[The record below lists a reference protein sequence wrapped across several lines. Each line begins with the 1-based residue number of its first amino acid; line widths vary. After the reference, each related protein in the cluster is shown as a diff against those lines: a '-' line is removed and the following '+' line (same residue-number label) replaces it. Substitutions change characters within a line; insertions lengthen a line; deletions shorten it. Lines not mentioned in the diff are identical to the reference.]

1 MRQGETG
8 QGEFSILVLVVGAV
22 LCIGAGVLIVS
33 FLGDS
38 HPEEV
43 TGQLGFTALSLAIFG
58 PCAAAGLQL
67 AQRRP
72 RLAPLGLLI
81 AAIAVLTF
89 AAFTIRAFEEG
100 LTFFLVGWEL
110 QFVGLAL
117 TLALAEVALVLAYDS
132 NDDPPWLRLV
142 ALGTILSILALGVLI
157 ALQVVFHDF
166 RPSAGLYG
174 VLATLNLLG
183 AALLV
188 LFRLDAWQ
196 RSRGG
201 LPAKA

>member
-117 TLALAEVALVLAYDS
+117 TLALAYDS

-174 VLATLNLLG
+174 VLATFNLLG

>member
-1 MRQGETG
+1 
-8 QGEFSILVLVVGAV
+8 
-22 LCIGAGVLIVS
+22 
-33 FLGDS
+33 
-38 HPEEV
+38 
-43 TGQLGFTALSLAIFG
+43 
-58 PCAAAGLQL
+58 
-67 AQRRP
+67 
-72 RLAPLGLLI
+72 LLI

-117 TLALAEVALVLAYDS
+117 TLALAYDS